1 MRLTKVS
8 MLAAGLASALAVQM
22 AALTALAE
30 TAKSRITVTG
40 EGRVDARPDMA
51 VITLGVATQGDTAA
65 AALAE
70 NSRRLAAVLAQLKAA
85 GVAERDL
92 QTSGLSLG
100 PRMDYSREGQ
110 PPKVVGYEASNMV
123 TVRVRDLTALGGILD
138 KAVGD
143 GANTFH
149 GLSFGL
155 IDATAAL
162 DAARVS
168 AVKEAARK
176 AAMMAGAAGV
186 ALGPVI
192 EMTESGGAPDPM
204 PMYRKGAVAMAA
216 EAVPVEGGEVS
227 YAVNVT
233 VTWELATP

>member
-8 MLAAGLASALAVQM
+8 VLAAGLATALAVQL
-22 AALTALAE
+22 AAVPALAD

-65 AALAE
+65 AALSE
-70 NSRRLAAVLAQLKAA
+70 NSSRLAAVLAQLKAA

-92 QTSGLSLG
+92 QTSGLNLG
-100 PRMDYSREGQ
+100 PRLDYSRDGQ
-110 PPKVVGYEASNMV
+110 PPQVVGYEASNMV
-123 TVRVRDLTALGGILD
+123 TVRVRDLTALGTILD

-149 GLSFGL
+149 GLNFGL
-155 IDATAAL
+155 AETDATL
-162 DAARVS
+162 DAARVQ
-168 AVKEAARK
+168 AVQEAKRK
-176 AAMMAGAAGV
+176 AAMMAEAAGV
-186 ALGPVI
+186 TLGPVI
-192 EMTESGGAPDPM
+192 EMTESSGAPAPVPM
-204 PMYRKGAVAMAA
+204 FRKDAVAMAA

-227 YAVNVT
+227 YSVNVN